1 MPRRQ
6 LTALMRRH
14 AVQHWRGAVQ
24 HQSELY
30 HRVKELERCKAVLS
44 DTINDTMAK
53 IKVRCSAPTSLRE
66 GCTVRQPSLSVSD
79 LTDE

>member
-1 MPRRQ
+1 
-6 LTALMRRH
+6 MRRR
-14 AVQHWRGAVQ
+14 AVQHWRGAVL

-30 HRVKELERCKAVLS
+30 HSVKELERCKAVLS

-53 IKVRCSAPTSLRE
+53 MKVRRSAPTGLRE
-66 GCTVRQPSLSVSD
+66 GCTVRQPSLSVRD